1 MKFGVL
7 FSGGKDSTYAM
18 YLAKKSGHEI
28 SCLIS
33 VFSKNQ
39 DSFMFHTPSINLVE
53 EQSKLLQIPIIIQ
66 TTKGEKEKELLDLKN
81 VIETAKKKYEIQG
94 IVTGALES
102 VYQASRIQKICNELK
117 IECFNP
123 LWKKNQIEL
132 LKELIRNKFEIII
145 SGVAGYPLD
154 KSWIGRN
161 IDDKFISE
169 VEILQKKFQINPAGE
184 GGEFESLVLNCPM
197 FKKRLNVKLKN
208 VVGEKNSWRG
218 EWE

>member
-1 MKFGVL
+1 
-7 FSGGKDSTYAM
+7 
-18 YLAKKSGHEI
+18 
-28 SCLIS
+28 
-33 VFSKNQ
+33 
-39 DSFMFHTPSINLVE
+39 
-53 EQSKLLQIPIIIQ
+53 
-66 TTKGEKEKELLDLKN
+66 LDLKN

>member
-132 LKELIRNKFEIII
+132 LKELLKNNFEIII

-154 KSWIGRN
+154 KNWIGRN